1 MKFKQRLQIAG
12 RELIKGNLGNVV
24 KSFTISASSYRSN
37 GGLYFFDDSGTA
49 HHFTY
54 ENLNSS
60 LKAYVQCAPI
70 TAIINSKAQAYINGK
85 TFILN
90 TQGKAKGKEATGE
103 IATRVRDLLKK
114 PNPLQSWRHFE
125 AQNYIYQ
132 QISGY
137 CVVLPIKPVGFPNSK
152 AKRLWNVP
160 PSMLNIIERPNV
172 NLLAAT
178 SAKDFIWAVQLVW
191 GGLVINLNLDDI
203 FIFKDFTPSAS
214 SYVLPESRI
223 CSLKQPVNNV
233 IGAYEARNVLIN
245 RRGALG
251 ILSNNGKDVNG
262 TLPLDPEEKKALEED
277 FKRYG
282 IRKEQVQMI
291 ITNAALSWQ
300 QMGYPTKELML
311 FEEIEDDIMRM
322 CDTYSYPYR
331 LLSSNQANSLGG
343 TDAKVFD
350 KRLYQAAI
358 IPESESM
365 YDQWNDFFDLE
376 TYGLQMQKDYKH
388 VAALQEDQLNEA
400 IARYRRNQGAEIEFR
415 MNVITLNEWR
425 ALNNDDPL
433 DGELGDKYYYEL
445 IEMGI
450 VFGQGT
456 GGSNNPDTQNQNQN
470 QDNGNGNQ
478 GSGSGNNNA

>member
-1 MKFKQRLQIAG
+1 
-12 RELIKGNLGNVV
+12 
-24 KSFTISASSYRSN
+24 
-37 GGLYFFDDSGTA
+37 
-49 HHFTY
+49 
-54 ENLNSS
+54 
-60 LKAYVQCAPI
+60 
-70 TAIINSKAQAYINGK
+70 
-85 TFILN
+85 
-90 TQGKAKGKEATGE
+90 
-103 IATRVRDLLKK
+103 
-114 PNPLQSWRHFE
+114 
-125 AQNYIYQ
+125 
-132 QISGY
+132 
-137 CVVLPIKPVGFPNSK
+137 
-152 AKRLWNVP
+152 
-160 PSMLNIIERPNV
+160 MLNIIERPNV

-376 TYGLQMQKDYKH
+376 AYGLIMQKDYKH

-445 IEMGI
+445 IERGI

-470 QDNGNGNQ
+470 QDNG
-478 GSGSGNNNA
+478 SSSNNNA